1 MLYHKTF
8 ELGPDRDW
16 VVFVHGAGGSSSI
29 WFKQL
34 RAYREHFNVLLLDLR
49 GHGQSNQ
56 LQQVVKGHYSF
67 REVTEDILRL
77 LDHLRIPHAHFVG
90 ISLGTILIR
99 HLAELRPERVKSMV
113 LGGAILRLDI
123 RSRVLVQLG
132 RLGQHILPYMW
143 LYRLF
148 AFIIMPRQH
157 HQESRNLFVREAR
170 KLCQKEFKR
179 WFRLATEVNP
189 LMRYF
194 RERAL
199 PIPTLYVMGEEDH
212 MFLAPVREQVARDPY
227 SRLEI
232 IGKVRPCLQRGAAG
246 SLQPPVPG
254 VSLPPGGDA
263 ACHLTPGVAA
273 SLLTRSSGRCRG
285 NAGGCAR

>member
-1 MLYHKTF
+1 
-8 ELGPDRDW
+8 
-16 VVFVHGAGGSSSI
+16 
-29 WFKQL
+29 
-34 RAYREHFNVLLLDLR
+34 
-49 GHGQSNQ
+49 
-56 LQQVVKGHYSF
+56 
-67 REVTEDILRL
+67 
-77 LDHLRIPHAHFVG
+77 
-90 ISLGTILIR
+90 
-99 HLAELRPERVKSMV
+99 
-113 LGGAILRLDI
+113 ILRLDI

-194 RERAL
+194 KERAL
-199 PIPTLYVMGEEDH
+199 PIPTIYVMGEEDH

-232 IGKVRPCLQRGAAG
+232 IDGCGHVCNVERP
-246 SLQPPVPG
+246 
-254 VSLPPGGDA
+254 
-263 ACHLTPGVAA
+263 
-273 SLLTRSSGRCRG
+273 
-285 NAGGCAR
+285 